1 MKELLK
7 ILHEIKPDVN
17 FEGRTDLF
25 SSGDLDSMNIIMLVS
40 EINDEFDVDI
50 KVPDII
56 PENFNSTENILK
68 LIKKLQDEEI

>member
-56 PENFNSTENILK
+56 P
-68 LIKKLQDEEI
+68 